1 LANFVGAPVVCRPMS
16 FEVAAAAA
24 SVDVMYWLLLSYR
37 KTYICIHSAI
47 VRRSPCI
54 SAHSCPFVAVLMNQ
68 LLFQERSYFDT
79 AVLITNPALLEN
91 GKNMIDLNDNRKA
104 YIKYEYE
111 YAGHC
116 DDL

>member
-1 LANFVGAPVVCRPMS
+1 
-16 FEVAAAAA
+16 
-24 SVDVMYWLLLSYR
+24 
-37 KTYICIHSAI
+37 
-47 VRRSPCI
+47 
-54 SAHSCPFVAVLMNQ
+54 MNQ